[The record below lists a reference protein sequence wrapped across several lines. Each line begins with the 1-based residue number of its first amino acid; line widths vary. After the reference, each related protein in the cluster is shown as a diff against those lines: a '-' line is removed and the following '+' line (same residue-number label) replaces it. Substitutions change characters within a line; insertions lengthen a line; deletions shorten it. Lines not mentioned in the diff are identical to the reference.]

1 MEGGQSGRTLEKEA
15 ERGTWGRRGRKGS
28 DPAGFAESG
37 FYPSSNQTP
46 ETDIMQVS
54 GKLNFAFLKRQSGCG
69 VDSDLDW
76 SPTQLTG
83 EK

>member
-1 MEGGQSGRTLEKEA
+1 MEGGQSGWTLEEA

-37 FYPSSNQTP
+37 FYPSSNRTP

-69 VDSDLDW
+69 MDSDLDW
-76 SPTQLTG
+76 SPMQLTG
-83 EK
+83 GK